1 MPVEHP
7 DYRNNIEQLNRM
19 FPKKEMLTIADIMK
33 VYGYKSPSSVHLHF
47 KLTRGKLSKAS
58 LARHMC
64 ERS

>member
-19 FPKKEMLTIADIMK
+19 FPEKEMLTVADIMK
-33 VYGYKSPSSVHLHF
+33 VYGYRSPTSVRQNF
-47 KLTRGKLSKAS
+47 KLTNGKLSKTS

>member
-7 DYRNNIEQLNRM
+7 DYRNNLEQLNRM

-33 VYGYKSPSSVHLHF
+33 VYGFKSKTSVYSYF
-47 KLTRGKLSKAS
+47 KLTCGKLSKAS

>member
-7 DYRNNIEQLNRM
+7 DYRNNLEQLNHM
-19 FPKKEMLTIADIMK
+19 FPEKEMLTIADIMK
-33 VYGYKSPSSVHLHF
+33 VYGFKSTSSVRNNF
-47 KLTRGKLSKAS
+47 KLTNGKLSKVS